1 MVKTGFSF
9 PATSLSP
16 MNLGQDQEELFPQ
29 YVEMTFKTTL
39 SRGSFM
45 RLGHE
50 KQHVMNASLKIRRTL
65 KPKSQ

>member
-1 MVKTGFSF
+1 
-9 PATSLSP
+9 